1 MKTENTFTPT
11 ALPLFL
17 TLSFPQPLVLF
28 VLLVVLYLRCS
39 SLCGLS
45 VSFLSQFLLLV
56 FISYAFLQCPL
67 AYHRATFFSCR
78 YSPFS
83 PPIYCLSLLFH
94 LLFLCS
100 QLHLVFLLDY
110 FFFLFHCCFRIF
122 LLATYS
128 IILSHIPLF
137 ISLSSISFLSSV
149 SSCLSSSSNP

>member
-39 SLCGLS
+39 LPLRSLR
-45 VSFLSQFLLLV
+45 VFSFLVSSFGFHFLCLLTMPSCV
-56 FISYAFLQCPL
+56 SSCNL
-67 AYHRATFFSCR
+67 FSCR

-110 FFFLFHCCFRIF
+110 FFSFSLLFSYFSLGNVFHNSVSYSSLHLFVLHLIF
-122 LLATYS
+122 
-128 IILSHIPLF
+128 I
-137 ISLSSISFLSSV
+137 ISFL
-149 SSCLSSSSNP
+149 LSFFK